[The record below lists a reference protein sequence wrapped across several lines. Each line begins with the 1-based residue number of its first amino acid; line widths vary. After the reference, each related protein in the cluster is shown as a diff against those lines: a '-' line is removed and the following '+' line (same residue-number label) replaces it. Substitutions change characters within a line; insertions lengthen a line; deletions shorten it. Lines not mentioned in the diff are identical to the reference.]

1 MKTTDLPTITKQQKQ
16 TISHLYKFRYIT
28 VKQFQQ
34 LFNHKN
40 HYRIQEWLKDLL
52 TKKYIEKIKDPKDI
66 TKPAVYCLAQRSR
79 HILKEN
85 QTVNNN
91 FLLWLYKEKDNGE
104 NFINHHLFILNA
116 YLYFLRNLDKKSKLN
131 FFNKH
136 ELKGYDYFP
145 DPLPDGYIAVK
156 EKENI
161 SRYFLE
167 SFDEND
173 PYWLPIQKIRK
184 YIDYS
189 QKGNWQANTENS
201 TFPAILF
208 ILPSEKR
215 KTHVFMYGKAKLQ
228 KTFEDISLFL
238 TTQDTIKFSKGK
250 INIWKKVE

>member
-1 MKTTDLPTITKQQKQ
+1 MKITDLPTITKQQKQ
-16 TISHLYKFRYIT
+16 TLSHLYKFRYII

-34 LFNHKN
+34 LLNHKN

-52 TKKYIEKIKDPKDI
+52 TKKYIERIKNSKDV
-66 TKPAVYCLAQRSR
+66 TKPIVYCLAQRAR

-85 QTVNNN
+85 QEANKN
-91 FLLWLYKEKDNGE
+91 FLLSLYKEKDNGKD
-104 NFINHHLFILNA
+104 FINHHLFILNA
-116 YLYFLRNLDKKSKLN
+116 YLYFLKNSDRKSELI
-131 FFNKH
+131 FFSKH

-145 DPLPDGYIAVK
+145 DPLPNGYIAL
-156 EKENI
+156 KENGNT

-189 QKGNWQANTENS
+189 RNGTWQANTENS
-201 TFPAILF
+201 PFPSILF
-208 ILPSEKR
+208 ILPNEKR
-215 KTHVFMYGKAKLQ
+215 KTHVFMYGRSKLK

-238 TTQDTIKFSKGK
+238 TTQDAIRFSKGK